1 MAINKKQKNL
11 NGHVNDETFIKAQ
24 YTIPYATR
32 NKSRYKHIDELLL
45 EDGKNIKSTLGPV
58 DLSIYPYEGAN
69 LYTVTPADEN
79 RIDIIA
85 TKLYGSAAYYWVLC
99 YINNIEDP
107 LNVPAGTI
115 LFTPPISS
123 LKRFPNPL
131 S

>member
-1 MAINKKQKNL
+1 MANRKIKNL
-11 NGHVNDETFIKAQ
+11 NGHVNDTDFIRAQ
-24 YTIPYATR
+24 YTVAYGVR
-32 NKSRYKHIDELLL
+32 NNSRYKHIDEILLS
-45 EDGKNIKSTLGPV
+45 DGKNIKSTLGPI
-58 DLSIYPYEGAN
+58 DLSIYPFEGTN
-69 LYTVTPADEN
+69 MYTVTNADEN

-85 TKLYGSAAYYWVLC
+85 TKVYGSAAFYWVLC